1 MIVVPE
7 ERIRD
12 FKARGWWGD
21 ETLDDLFRRHVA
33 AMPHVESVVD
43 PINRQAIMGGAPARL
58 TWAQIEDRVARYV
71 AVLHATGVDRDDVV
85 AVQLPNVIELGLI
98 YLACIRLGA
107 IVTPA
112 PVQYREHEL
121 AYILRKTDA
130 KAVVTAARIGKHA
143 HAEMMLAVQA
153 GAADLKAVLV
163 VGGHAP
169 DGTIDLDARAAG
181 LDEAEIEAG
190 RAAARAAKICAD
202 DIVTICWTS
211 GTEAEP
217 KGVPRSHN
225 EWIIMGAGVTDAADL
240 QPGAVLLNPFPMVN
254 MAGISTS
261 FVSWLLLGG
270 VLVQH
275 QPFDLQIFLQQVRDE
290 KIDYTVAPPA
300 ILNLLLQNEAL
311 LEGVDFSRLRAIGS
325 GSAPLS
331 EWMVRTFHEKY
342 GVQIVNYFGSN
353 EGASFPSAQKDV
365 PDAAERAVLFP
376 RLGEGFE
383 WKALLHDRI
392 FTRLVDPETEQDITQ
407 PGLPGELRV
416 KGATVFSGYWRA
428 PEINA
433 RAFDGDGWFRTGD
446 LFELAG
452 DRLQFYRFVGRLKDV
467 IIRGG
472 MNISSEE
479 IEGHLVGHP
488 AVADAAVVGAPD
500 PNLGERLCAFV
511 VFKPGQSADLGDI
524 NRFLTGDKHV
534 AVYKQIE
541 RLEVIDVL
549 PRNPVGKVLKRELR
563 QSLGDQT
570 GHLKSA

>member
-12 FKARGWWGD
+12 FKARGWWGE
-21 ETLDDLFRRHVA
+21 ETLDDLFRRHLA
-33 AMPHVESVVD
+33 AMPDAESVVD
-43 PINRQAIMGGAPARL
+43 PINREAIMGGAPARL
-58 TWAQIEDRVARYV
+58 TWAQVEDRVARYV
-71 AVLHATGVDRDDVV
+71 AVLHATGVGRDDVV

-143 HAEMMLAVQA
+143 HAEMMLAVQT
-153 GAADLKAVLV
+153 GAAALNIVLV

-169 DGTIDLDARAAG
+169 DGSIDLDARAAG

-190 RAAARAAKICAD
+190 RAAASAANICAD

-240 QPGAVLLNPFPMVN
+240 KPGAVLLNPFPMVN

-311 LEGVDFSRLRAIGS
+311 LEGVDFGRLRAIGS

-376 RLGEGFE
+376 RLGDGFE

-392 FTRLVDPETEQDITQ
+392 FTRLVDPETEQEITE

-479 IEGHLVGHP
+479 IEGHLIGHP

-511 VFKPGQSADLGDI
+511 VFKPGHTADLGDI

-570 GHLKSA
+570 GQLKSA

>member
-12 FKARGWWGD
+12 FKARGWWGED
-21 ETLDDLFRRHVA
+21 TLDDLFRRHVV
-33 AMPHVESVVD
+33 AMPDAESIVD
-43 PINRQAIMGGAPARL
+43 PINREAIMGGAPARL
-58 TWAQIEDRVARYV
+58 SWAEVEDRVARYV
-71 AVLHATGVDRDDVV
+71 AVLDSIGIGRDDVV

-98 YLACIRLGA
+98 YLACIRLGV

-121 AYILRKTDA
+121 AYIVAKTNA
-130 KAVVTAARIGKHA
+130 KAVVTATRIGKHA
-143 HAEMMLAVQA
+143 HAEMMLSVQT
-153 GAADLKAVLV
+153 GASSLQAIFV
-163 VGGHAP
+163 VGGDASS
-169 DGTIDLDARAAG
+169 GTIDLDARASA
-181 LDEAEIEAG
+181 LNEAEIEAG
-190 RAAARAAKICAD
+190 RAAARAANICAD
-202 DIVTICWTS
+202 DVVTICWTS
-211 GTEAEP
+211 GTEAQP

-225 EWIIMGAGVTDAADL
+225 EWIIMGAGVVDAADL
-240 QPGAVLLNPFPMVN
+240 NPGAVLLNPFPMVN

-270 VLVQH
+270 RLIQH
-275 QPFDLQIFLQQVRDE
+275 QPFDLQIFLQQVRAE

-300 ILNLLLQNEAL
+300 VLNLLLQNEAL
-311 LEGVDFSRLRAIGS
+311 LEGVDFDRLRSIGS

-376 RLGEGFE
+376 RLGEGFR

-392 FTRLVDPETEQDITQ
+392 FTRLIDPETEQEITEA
-407 PGLPGELRV
+407 GVPGELRV
-416 KGATVFSGYWRA
+416 KGATIFSGYWRS

-433 RAFDGDGWFRTGD
+433 RAFDESGWFRTGD

-479 IEGHLVGHP
+479 IEGHMMDHA
-488 AVADAAVVGAPD
+488 AVADVAVVGAPD

-511 VFKPGQSADLGDI
+511 VFKPGQSAELDDI

-541 RLEVIDVL
+541 RLEVIDIL
-549 PRNPVGKVLKRELR
+549 PRNPVGKVLKRDLR
-563 QSLGDQT
+563 QSLGDQS
-570 GHLKSA
+570 GQLKSA

>member
-1 MIVVPE
+1 MIVVPQ

-12 FKARGWWGD
+12 FKARGWWGED
-21 ETLDDLFRRHVA
+21 TLDDLFRRHVV
-33 AMPHVESVVD
+33 AMPDAESVVD
-43 PINRQAIMGGAPARL
+43 PINREAIMGGAPARL
-58 TWAQIEDRVARYV
+58 TWAEAEDRVARYV
-71 AVLHATGVDRDDVV
+71 AFLHAHGVGRDDVI

-121 AYILRKTDA
+121 TYIVAKTDA
-130 KAVVTAARIGKHA
+130 KVMVTAARIGKHA
-143 HAEMMLAVQA
+143 HAEMMLSVQA
-153 GAADLKAVLV
+153 GAPSLKTVLV
-163 VGGHAP
+163 VGGDAP
-169 DGTIDLDARAAG
+169 AGTVDLDARAAALG
-181 LDEAEIEAG
+181 EAEIEAG
-190 RAAARAAKICAD
+190 RAAASAADICAD

-211 GTEAEP
+211 GTEAQP

-225 EWIIMGAGVTDAADL
+225 EWIIMGAGVADAADL

-270 VLVQH
+270 VLIQH
-275 QPFDLQIFLQQVRDE
+275 QPFDLQIFLQQVRAE

-300 ILNLLLQNEAL
+300 VLNLLLQNEAL
-311 LEGVDFSRLRAIGS
+311 LEGVDFDRLRSIGS

-331 EWMVRTFHEKY
+331 EWMVRTFFEKY

-392 FTRLVDPETEQDITQ
+392 FTRLVDPETEQEITEA
-407 PGLPGELRV
+407 GVSGELRV
-416 KGATVFSGYWRA
+416 KGATIFSGYWRS

-433 RAFDGDGWFRTGD
+433 RAFDADGWFRTGD

-452 DRLQFYRFVGRLKDV
+452 DRQQFYRFVGRLKDV

-479 IEGHLVGHP
+479 IEGHLMGHT
-488 AVADAAVVGAPD
+488 AVADVAVVGAPD

-511 VFKPGQSADLGDI
+511 VFKPGQTADLGDI

-541 RLEVIDVL
+541 RLEVIDIL

-563 QSLGDQT
+563 QSLGDHSGQ
-570 GHLKSA
+570 LKSA